1 MSTRILALDTSSE
14 SCSVAL
20 AIDGEIIGE
29 SIHAPRQHAQLI
41 LPMIQKV
48 LAQAGVFVPQLD
60 AIAFG
65 RGPGSFTGLRIAA
78 GVVQGLAFGAGLP
91 VLPVSSLSGLAV
103 QSFQLTGST
112 EQLVVIDAR
121 MNEVYWSAC
130 RVHAEAGGMR
140 VESVSGEHVCAAQ
153 RVSPQG
159 LDLATAVVCGSGVQ
173 FLDATLRSSLRAG
186 HETLE
191 PDAKA
196 LCALARTD
204 FAQGRVVTAEQAI
217 PVYLRDNVTWQ
228 KLPGR

>member
-20 AIDGEIIGE
+20 TIDSQILGE
-29 SIHAPRQHAQLI
+29 SVHAPRQHAQLI
-41 LPMIQKV
+41 LPMIQSV
-48 LAQAGVFVPQLD
+48 LAQTGVSVKQLD

-91 VLPVSSLSGLAV
+91 VVPVSSLSGLAV

-130 RVHAEAGGMR
+130 RIHADANGLR
-140 VESVSGEHVCAAQ
+140 VESLSGEHVSAAS

-159 LDLATAVVCGSGVQ
+159 LDLATAMVCGSGVK
-173 FLDATLRSSLRAG
+173 FLDDSLHAVLRVGRVD
-186 HETLE
+186 LE

-196 LCALARTD
+196 LCELALAE
-204 FAQGRVVTAEQAI
+204 FAQGRVCAAEQAI

>member
-1 MSTRILALDTSSE
+1 MALT
-14 SCSVAL
+14 
-20 AIDGEIIGE
+20 IDGQILGE
-29 SIHAPRQHAQLI
+29 SVHAPRQHAQLI
-41 LPMIQKV
+41 LPMIQSV
-48 LAQAGVFVPQLD
+48 LAQAGVSVKQLD

-91 VLPVSSLSGLAV
+91 VVPVSSLSGLAV

-121 MNEVYWSAC
+121 MSEVYWSVC
-130 RVHAEAGGMR
+130 RVHQDEQGVR
-140 VESVSGEHVCAAQ
+140 VQSLSGEHVSPAQ

-159 LDLATAVVCGSGVQ
+159 LDLSTAVVCGSGVQ
-173 FLDATLRSSLRAG
+173 FLDDALRLTLRAG
-186 HETLE
+186 KEDLE

-196 LCALARTD
+196 LCLLALTE
-204 FAQGRVVTAEQAI
+204 FAQGRICAAEQAI

>member
-1 MSTRILALDTSSE
+1 MALT
-14 SCSVAL
+14 
-20 AIDGEIIGE
+20 IDGQILGE
-29 SIHAPRQHAQLI
+29 CVHAPRQHAQLI
-41 LPMIQKV
+41 LPMIQSV
-48 LAQAGVFVPQLD
+48 LATAGVSVKQLD

-91 VLPVSSLSGLAV
+91 VIPVSSLSGLAL
-103 QSFQLTGST
+103 QSSQLTGST

-130 RVHAEAGGMR
+130 RIHSDASELR
-140 VESVSGEHVCAAQ
+140 VESLSGEHVSAAS

-159 LDLATAVVCGSGVQ
+159 LEPEAVVCGSGVQ
-173 FLDATLRSSLRAG
+173 FLDDALRSTLRAG
-186 HETLE
+186 KADLE

-196 LCALARTD
+196 LCLLALTE
-204 FAQGRVVTAEQAI
+204 FAQGRVCSAEQAI